1 MAIQSLHG
9 LLESTVENFTT
20 GRAISSSMGNTQRR
34 KAITY
39 AALLNEAQRN
49 GDILRSL
56 EGFQAGSVVLLH
68 LTDQL
73 SGIIWFWSVLYA
85 GGLPAMSTPFSN
97 NSNHRILH
105 IEHLLKLLKHPFYVT
120 SGDSLDNFSGQEF
133 LRPIT
138 IESLKE
144 AAVSPSGQPRK
155 EPCIEDTA
163 LLMLTSGSTGNAKA
177 VCLSHGQIV
186 AAVAGKSSVV
196 LLPRKGSF
204 LNWIA
209 LDHVASLV
217 EIHLQA
223 LFLVWTR
230 SMFKLPISS

>member
-20 GRAISSSMGNTQRR
+20 GRVISYSMGNTQRR
-34 KAITY
+34 KVMTY

-97 NSNHRILH
+97 NSN
-105 IEHLLKLLKHPFYVT
+105 
-120 SGDSLDNFSGQEF
+120 
-133 LRPIT
+133 
-138 IESLKE
+138 
-144 AAVSPSGQPRK
+144 
-155 EPCIEDTA
+155 
-163 LLMLTSGSTGNAKA
+163 
-177 VCLSHGQIV
+177 
-186 AAVAGKSSVV
+186 
-196 LLPRKGSF
+196 
-204 LNWIA
+204 
-209 LDHVASLV
+209 
-217 EIHLQA
+217 
-223 LFLVWTR
+223 
-230 SMFKLPISS
+230 